1 MAAIGSPSPISANEI
16 NNFTGELFK
25 VTPQRTPLL
34 SATGGLTGGKVINSI
49 QDLQDTNMSIFG
61 TCKKVIINKLNTLF
75 IN

>member
-34 SATGGLTGGKVINSI
+34 SATGGLTGGKVINSTFFQFQTVELHHLANQVPRI
-49 QDLQDTNMSIFG
+49 L
-61 TCKKVIINKLNTLF
+61 
-75 IN
+75 

>member
-34 SATGGLTGGKVINSI
+34 SATGGLTGG
-49 QDLQDTNMSIFG
+49 
-61 TCKKVIINKLNTLF
+61 
-75 IN
+75 